1 MITSALILML
11 GGALGAVARYQT
23 TRIIARIHPS
33 ARFPLA
39 TLLINLTGSA
49 LLGALLGLLSS
60 SPAEL
65 TQTPL
70 YLLFGAGFC
79 GAFTTFSTFAVE
91 TRALL
96 HHTNSQKSAAAAYL
110 ILTITGCLALFILC
124 FTVAV
129 TLSSPNY
136 P

>member
-70 YLLFGAGFC
+70 YLLYGRCNTQLAELPLNFLPISSSN
-79 GAFTTFSTFAVE
+79 TSTS
-91 TRALL
+91 
-96 HHTNSQKSAAAAYL
+96 N
-110 ILTITGCLALFILC
+110 
-124 FTVAV
+124 
-129 TLSSPNY
+129 P
-136 P
+136 